1 MCDYP
6 YLNINNTCIIAS
18 DYYYKSYISIQ
29 TIFLFFSSIGILL
42 NAYFNY
48 LFYKKENKIIMKNY
62 LFISLLISNLLI
74 LIEFIDPFGFAN
86 NIPYIYNVL
95 LSDISTWISLSLFF
109 YVLILLT
116 NTMNFYNFNRMNI
129 FNYVFIIISFI
140 LSIVFG
146 ILQGIHI
153 TNTWRGI
160 KLILLAIVEI
170 FMMYILNF
178 NIIKTIINIIT
189 DIRLLERLY
198 IKTTIFNILL
208 TIIISFQIFIGIES
222 FNKPHIPQMNYNKL
236 LLPTLQ
242 LIGNYFGTFFFYG
255 NNNNN

>member
-6 YLNINNTCIIAS
+6 YLTINNTCILAS
-18 DYYYKSYISIQ
+18 DYYSTSYTTIQ
-29 TIFLFFSSIGILL
+29 ILFLLFSSIGIII
-42 NAYFNY
+42 NVYFNY
-48 LFYKKENKIIMKNY
+48 LFYKKNNKLTIKNF
-62 LFISLLISNLLI
+62 LFTSLLTSNLLI

-86 NIPYIYNVL
+86 NIPYLINVL

-116 NTMNFYNFNRMNI
+116 NTMNFYNFNKMNI
-129 FNYVFIIISFI
+129 FNYIFIVMSFI
-140 LSIVFG
+140 LSIVLG
-146 ILQGIHI
+146 ILQGIDNHNI
-153 TNTWRGI
+153 WRGI

-189 DIRLLERLY
+189 DIFLLERLY
-198 IKTTIFNILL
+198 IKTTIFNVLL
-208 TIIISFQIFIGIES
+208 TIIICFQIFIGIES
-222 FNKPHIPQMNYNKL
+222 FNKNHFPELNYSKL
-236 LLPTLQ
+236 LLPSLQ

-255 NNNNN
+255 KNN